1 MKHFLNDIE
10 VSPRNVLQFGLTSNF
25 GGDPSILQIDA
36 DKIILPREG
45 LQIIQNWIATQGLF
59 EGIPYR
65 IEMGNSISLEYY
77 VDLTETAIIRDHEI
91 EVKIKKRGAYD
102 NFFDNANGTSF
113 ELMAET
119 GVNFPMVQIPYLIVK
134 DGVVLS

>member
-45 LQIIQNWIATQGLF
+45 LQIIQNW
-59 EGIPYR
+59 
-65 IEMGNSISLEYY
+65 
-77 VDLTETAIIRDHEI
+77 
-91 EVKIKKRGAYD
+91 
-102 NFFDNANGTSF
+102 
-113 ELMAET
+113 
-119 GVNFPMVQIPYLIVK
+119 
-134 DGVVLS
+134 

>member
-77 VDLTETAIIRDHEI
+77 VDLTETAIIRDL
-91 EVKIKKRGAYD
+91 
-102 NFFDNANGTSF
+102 N
-113 ELMAET
+113 
-119 GVNFPMVQIPYLIVK
+119 
-134 DGVVLS
+134 